1 MMTTTDRRN
10 WLRTVALGGG
20 FALLGGAP
28 QLVRA
33 SGRTGTPEISARGPI
48 RLSSN
53 ENPFGPSE
61 RVRQA
66 LSERM
71 DLGCRYPFSYMGPLV
86 SAIASREE
94 VPESCVVLTGGSTE
108 GLNAA
113 GLVYGLNNGE
123 IIAADPTFQALLRYA
138 EDFGAYVHRVPL
150 DDNLVHDLE
159 AMERRVTAKTRLI
172 FLCNP
177 NNPSGTIID
186 GDTLRDFCTS
196 VDGRA
201 VVFSDEAYFDYIT
214 EPDYPSMVTLVREGR
229 NVIVS
234 RTFSKV
240 YGLAGFR
247 IGYLIA
253 RPDIA
258 SRLRGALMAHTGTPA
273 LIAAEAALGDDEF
286 YKQSLLQN
294 EMAKERI
301 YATLN
306 ELGLPA
312 VKSHTNFVFFKSGM
326 DIRSLQSRMESEGV
340 LIGRPFPPL
349 YNWARISTGR
359 MEEVAAFDKAL
370 RKVIG

>member
-1 MMTTTDRRN
+1 MTTTDRRN

-28 QLVRA
+28 QLVHGA
-33 SGRTGTPEISARGPI
+33 SRTENPAISARGPI

-53 ENPFGPSE
+53 ENPLGPSE
-61 RVRQA
+61 RVRRA

-71 DLGCRYPFSYMGPLV
+71 DLGCRYPYSYMGPLV
-86 SAIASREE
+86 SAIAAREE

-108 GLNAA
+108 GLKAA

-138 EDFGAYVHRVPL
+138 ELFGAYVHRVPL
-150 DDNLVHDLE
+150 DDKLVHDLD
-159 AMERRVTAKTRLI
+159 AMERRVTSKTRLI

-177 NNPSGTIID
+177 NNPSGTILD
-186 GDTLRDFCTS
+186 GNTLRDFCTS
-196 VDGRA
+196 VDSRA

-214 EPDYPSMVTLVREGR
+214 EPDYPSMVELVREGR

-247 IGYLIA
+247 IGYLVA

-258 SRLRGALMAHTGTPA
+258 SRLREALMAHTGTPA
-273 LIAAEAALGDDEF
+273 LIAAEAALGDDDF
-286 YKQSLLQN
+286 YKESLKQN
-294 EMAKERI
+294 EMAKKSI
-301 YATLN
+301 YATL
-306 ELGLPA
+306 EDLGLPA

-326 DIRSLQSRMESEGV
+326 DIRTLQSRMESEGV

-349 YNWARISTGR
+349 YDWARISTGR
-359 MEEVAAFDKAL
+359 MEEVAAFGNAL
-370 RKVIG
+370 KKVMG